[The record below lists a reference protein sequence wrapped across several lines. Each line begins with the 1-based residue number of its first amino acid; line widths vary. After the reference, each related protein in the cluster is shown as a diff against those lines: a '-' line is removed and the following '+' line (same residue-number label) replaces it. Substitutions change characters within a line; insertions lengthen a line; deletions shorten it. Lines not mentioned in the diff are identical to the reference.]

1 MQKYNVNGKIFLFYK
16 KIFLIKGGI
25 IIKKSDLVKA
35 IIDKV
40 DITADKAGKIINIVF
55 ETITKALEN
64 GDSYNHDKFG
74 TFKVVDRA
82 PRKGRNPQTS
92 EVVDIPEKKAVK
104 LVVSGYLKK
113 QINKEDK

>member
-1 MQKYNVNGKIFLFYK
+1 M
-16 KIFLIKGGI
+16 
-25 IIKKSDLVKA
+25 KKSDLIKA
-35 IIDKV
+35 VTNKV
-40 DITADKAGKIINIVF
+40 DITGEKAGKIINIIF
-55 ETITKALEN
+55 ETIAEALEN

-113 QINKEDK
+113 QINKE

>member
-1 MQKYNVNGKIFLFYK
+1 MK
-16 KIFLIKGGI
+16 KL
-25 IIKKSDLVKA
+25 DLVKA
-35 IIDKV
+35 ITSEV
-40 DITADKAGKIINIVF
+40 DITADKAGKIVNIIF
-55 ETITKALEN
+55 ERIAQALEE

-92 EVVDIPEKKAVK
+92 EVVEIPAKKAVK

-113 QINKEDK
+113 QINKE